1 VSSVIRGGPED
12 KNGLA
17 LRKGFKIVGAKARI
31 IHDTNRREKK
41 EERRKKREERR
52 EKKEEGRKKREEI
65 EASQ

>member
-31 IHDTNRREKK
+31 IHDTN
-41 EERRKKREERR
+41 
-52 EKKEEGRKKREEI
+52 GVWL
-65 EASQ
+65 